1 MKVTLKREISG
12 AELIHGFEKTYGS
25 INKLEK
31 LHQRNPENMKIYM
44 DLDDWKYYQEHPQ
57 EIIEDSKTI
66 ITEKLTLGKLEM
78 ELLNWPEWS

>member
-1 MKVTLKREISG
+1 MKVTLIREISG

-31 LHQRNPENMKIYM
+31 LHQRKPENMKIYM

-57 EIIEDSKTI
+57 EIIEYSKTI

-78 ELLNWPEWS
+78 ELLNWPE

>member
-1 MKVTLKREISG
+1 MKVTLIREISG

-66 ITEKLTLGKLEM
+66 ITITNPWKIRNGTTKFY
-78 ELLNWPEWS
+78 

>member
-1 MKVTLKREISG
+1 MKVTLIREISG

-78 ELLNWPEWS
+78 ELLNWPE